1 VTISGV
7 PQAHLKC
14 FYIIQGNDL
23 LMVIM
28 TIRITMCS
36 VLQSPIPWAPLFL
49 ALSASSGVSAFAMTY
64 YTIIILSHKIDS
76 SLTNNDRC
84 EPSLS

>member
-1 VTISGV
+1 
-7 PQAHLKC
+7 
-14 FYIIQGNDL
+14 
-23 LMVIM
+23 
-28 TIRITMCS
+28 
-36 VLQSPIPWAPLFL
+36 LFL

-76 SLTNNDRC
+76 SLTNNDTC